1 MKVIFH
7 VSFSLFHASF
17 LQEAKEDE
25 EARERRRRRAIIT
38 RLSMPDEI
46 WSFFLSAFNISY
58 FSIYHSARQLYS
70 AWLNV

>member
-46 WSFFLSAFNISY
+46 WSFFF
-58 FSIYHSARQLYS
+58 FSIQHLLFFHLPFSPAAL
-70 AWLNV
+70 